1 MTYNPEYCAG
11 RAVDYT
17 YNPKTDELIIYAQ
30 SFEDGGRTTLE
41 HRDAVPLADCDVPL
55 LADAIEY
62 FDASMLDDMSEDD
75 SLKDWR
81 IVFRSIFMRVA
92 DACDAERVQP

>member
-1 MTYNPEYCAG
+1 MHYASEYCAG
-11 RAVDYT
+11 RAVEYT
-17 YNPKTDELIIYAQ
+17 YNPKTDELIICTQ
-30 SFEDGGRTTLE
+30 SFEDGGRTIVETRE
-41 HRDAVPLADCDVPL
+41 PITLADCDVPL

-62 FDASMLDDMSEDD
+62 FDPSMLDDMSDDD

-92 DACDAERVQP
+92 DACDAERAQP